1 MYQVKFI
8 DQNGEHQI
16 LHAICSTMYE
26 VVDI

>member
-8 DQNGEHQI
+8 DKNSEHQI
-16 LHAICSTMYE
+16 LRAICSTMYE